1 MQAQNDQRGY
11 QRIERSSA
19 TRVQSSAA
27 QARVELYRGFVQFAE
42 PLARTLGP
50 AQRLV
55 MNARNRQEV
64 EFLANSAT
72 IALRIARLSN
82 RHENIGAMLL
92 RAMVN
97 ELHDRYGD
105 GAATATVLARAMLRE
120 GFKFL
125 AAGMNPAIMRNG
137 IELGV
142 RCAVQA
148 LATSVTPVSGEKM
161 LADLATGVTA
171 DPEMGKIL
179 GEMFDIL
186 GDNVALI
193 TEEQLVPR
201 LDREYISGGQW
212 TAIPGERLLIPEGKA
227 SLELQHPLIMIV
239 NETLETIA
247 QVQPALELA
256 LSLPDKPPLLI
267 VTREV
272 RGDALNMLT
281 LNHARGTIAVGVA
294 LLRTP
299 ILTTPD
305 DLQDIATLCGGQV
318 LSQLTGYAPQNV
330 QASSLGRARKA
341 VITRN
346 NLIIADGVGEKRA
359 IQQRLSV
366 VRAQLS
372 RLKRGSEDWEHQ
384 RVRLGRLAG
393 GIGIVRIGAYS
404 ERERELKLEQVR
416 KAVRV
421 LDGIVES
428 GVVPGGGAAYLSCR
442 DAVQQAASACSDVEQ
457 AAGVAI
463 VANALAA
470 PFVQIVRNRGLH
482 HPPLLLDEALRRGAG
497 YGYDALSGEVV
508 SMVERGILDSF
519 QVMQAALEAAASL
532 ATMILTTESI
542 VCS

>member
-1 MQAQNDQRGY
+1 MIKERDAMQAQNDQRGY

-171 DPEMGKIL
+171 DPEMGKI
-179 GEMFDIL
+179 
-186 GDNVALI
+186 
-193 TEEQLVPR
+193 
-201 LDREYISGGQW
+201 
-212 TAIPGERLLIPEGKA
+212 
-227 SLELQHPLIMIV
+227 
-239 NETLETIA
+239 
-247 QVQPALELA
+247 
-256 LSLPDKPPLLI
+256 
-267 VTREV
+267 
-272 RGDALNMLT
+272 
-281 LNHARGTIAVGVA
+281 
-294 LLRTP
+294 
-299 ILTTPD
+299 
-305 DLQDIATLCGGQV
+305 
-318 LSQLTGYAPQNV
+318 
-330 QASSLGRARKA
+330 
-341 VITRN
+341 
-346 NLIIADGVGEKRA
+346 
-359 IQQRLSV
+359 
-366 VRAQLS
+366 
-372 RLKRGSEDWEHQ
+372 
-384 RVRLGRLAG
+384 
-393 GIGIVRIGAYS
+393 
-404 ERERELKLEQVR
+404 
-416 KAVRV
+416 
-421 LDGIVES
+421 
-428 GVVPGGGAAYLSCR
+428 
-442 DAVQQAASACSDVEQ
+442 
-457 AAGVAI
+457 
-463 VANALAA
+463 
-470 PFVQIVRNRGLH
+470 
-482 HPPLLLDEALRRGAG
+482 
-497 YGYDALSGEVV
+497 
-508 SMVERGILDSF
+508 
-519 QVMQAALEAAASL
+519 
-532 ATMILTTESI
+532 
-542 VCS
+542 